1 MDIAISV
8 GEISG
13 DRNAAALIRELKNR
27 IQAGYWG
34 IGGREMRAAGA
45 DIIYDMSEMG
55 TIGVFQT
62 LKYLPR
68 FLYRY
73 YSFRRM
79 ITRKKPDLLVLVD
92 FGFFNTRLAMS
103 AAKQGIRC
111 LYYFPPSSWRRRP
124 SRPSALIRADCSVI
138 TPFPWSA
145 EILAGYGLR
154 VRYPGH
160 PLVDLVRPDLSRE
173 EYGSRYH
180 TEGESIGFLAGSRN
194 FEIDCHLPVFFEA
207 VRLLRARR
215 PDICCV
221 FAATPEKADY
231 IRGRLVREFGD
242 YEAAGVRLAV
252 GDTYNVMAHSALL
265 CSCSGTATLEAGIL
279 GTPMLIVYRGTAVMR
294 LEYSLRKSRL
304 GLPGGHIG
312 MPNIVLDRS
321 VCRELLACEVTGSAI
336 CEEAMRLLE
345 SPEAMAEMRAS
356 LGEIREILGPEGVTV
371 RAAECFAELIKDT
384 EK

>member
-1 MDIAISV
+1 M

-27 IQAGYWG
+27 IRARYWG

-45 DIIYDMSEMG
+45 DIICDMSALG

-73 YSFRRM
+73 NSFRRL

-92 FGFFNTRLAMS
+92 FGFFNTRLAMA

-111 LYYFPPSSWRRRP
+111 LYYFPPSSWRRNP
-124 SRPSALIRADCSVI
+124 ARPSALIRADCSVI

-145 EILAGYGLR
+145 EKLAGYGLR
-154 VRYPGH
+154 VKYPGH
-160 PLVDLVRPDLSRE
+160 PLVDLVRPDVSRE
-173 EYGSRYH
+173 EYLSRYSAS
-180 TEGESIGFLAGSRN
+180 GETIGFLAGSRS
-194 FEIDCHLPVFFEA
+194 FEIDCHLPVFFDA
-207 VRLLRARR
+207 VRLLRERR
-215 PDICCV
+215 PGLTFV

-231 IRGRLVREFGD
+231 MRGRLAREFGD
-242 YEAAGVRLAV
+242 YEAAGVRLAA
-252 GDTYNVMAHSALL
+252 GDTYNVMAYSTLL

-294 LEYSLRKSRL
+294 LEYALRKSSL
-304 GLPGGHIG
+304 AIPGGHIG

-321 VCRELLACEVTGSAI
+321 VCTELLACEVTGAAI
-336 CEEAMRLLE
+336 CGEALRLLD
-345 SPEAMAEMRAS
+345 SPEALAEMRAS
-356 LGEIREILGPEGVTV
+356 LEKIREVLGPEGVTG
-371 RAAECFAELIKDT
+371 RAADYAAAFLKDMGQ
-384 EK
+384 